1 MLKKAGQLGRSERR
15 GEAYASVR
23 RASER
28 CENAAGGI
36 FQHSAH
42 EGREGMMF
50 ITGRSFRGDR
60 LIDLERTVDFL
71 NGQVR
76 KMQGELHRA
85 KAVPIPIR
93 LWRNLVGR
101 KGGQEFMSAVCNRC
115 VRPNTKLVSHVE
127 PRV

>member
-1 MLKKAGQLGRSERR
+1 
-15 GEAYASVR
+15 
-23 RASER
+23 
-28 CENAAGGI
+28 
-36 FQHSAH
+36 
-42 EGREGMMF
+42 MF
-50 ITGRSFRGDR
+50 VTGRSFRGDR

-85 KAVPIPIR
+85 KAVPITTR
-93 LWRNLVGR
+93 LWRNLVGF
-101 KGGQEFMSAVCNRC
+101 KGRQEFMSAVCNRC